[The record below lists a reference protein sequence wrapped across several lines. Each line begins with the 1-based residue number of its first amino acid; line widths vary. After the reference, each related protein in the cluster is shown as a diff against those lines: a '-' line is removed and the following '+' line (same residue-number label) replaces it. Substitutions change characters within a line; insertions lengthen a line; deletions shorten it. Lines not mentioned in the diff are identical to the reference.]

1 MNKYQKAMKIYSCLE
16 HEDTVGNFTPLDY
29 KKARLILQELVDN
42 YSKLMKAFD
51 DGEILI
57 KQDNINGIGIFE
69 CEADVWATIGDP
81 IVRLER

>member
-16 HEDTVGNFTPLDY
+16 HEDTVGDFTPLDY

-69 CEADVWATIGDP
+69 CEADVWATIGGP
-81 IVRLER
+81 IVRLE